1 MSEQEYEKRQD
12 LCRTFIAYKM
22 LGEVTDPIQAARSLF
37 ATWGIRVDWH
47 DMSDAL
53 CALSSF
59 GKATQT
65 GKFYDGIAEYIVNY
79 HVELSVA
86 K

>member
-1 MSEQEYEKRQD
+1 MKMSEQEYNKRQD
-12 LCRTFIAYKM
+12 LCQSFITLA
-22 LGEVTDPIQAARSLF
+22 LVGQLTDPVKAKNSLF
-37 ATWGIRVDWH
+37 ARWGIRVDWH

-65 GKFYDGIAEYIVNY
+65 GKFYDGIAEYIVN
-79 HVELSVA
+79 
-86 K
+86 

>member
-1 MSEQEYEKRQD
+1 MKMSEQEYEKRQD

-53 CALSSF
+53 SYLSRH
-59 GKATQT
+59 GTVWQT
-65 GKFYDGIAEYIVNY
+65 GKFYDGIAEYRVRT
-79 HVELSVA
+79 VLQ
-86 K
+86 